1 MDSKSVSR
9 KILNVPCG
17 TTEIM
22 AGEFHGNSKSVC
34 RKKIEYSTWYN
45 GDNGGK
51 LRGNSKSVPR
61 KILNVLRGTTE
72 IMAGKFHRKFKPAIG
87 KD

>member
-22 AGEFHGNSKSVC
+22 AGEFHGNSKSV
-34 RKKIEYSTWYN
+34 
-45 GDNGGK
+45 
-51 LRGNSKSVPR
+51 PR
-61 KILNVLRGTTE
+61 KRLNVPRGTTE
-72 IMAGKFHRKFKPAIG
+72 IMAGKFHRKFKSAIG

>member
-1 MDSKSVSR
+1 MNSMEIPSQYPGKR
-9 KILNVPCG
+9 LNVPRG

-22 AGEFHGNSKSVC
+22 AGKFH
-34 RKKIEYSTWYN
+34 
-45 GDNGGK
+45 
-51 LRGNSKSVPR
+51 GNSKSVPR

-72 IMAGKFHRKFKPAIG
+72 IMAGKSMETPSLYPE